1 MGKKIPCDWFGEGES
16 LYFNIMRL
24 AEFEKT
30 VGRPLQRL
38 LIEGFY
44 LDDLFVAY
52 EIALRHEKKRS
63 QQFYIDK
70 IQHLVEDKG
79 LTIADLT
86 FPIQKALAA
95 SGVAGKQAYY
105 ALFPEELTDEESEEL
120 KVEEEAAKN

>member
-1 MGKKIPCDWFGEGES
+1 MGKKIPCDWFGEGEF

-38 LIEGFY
+38 LFEGYY

-63 QQFYIDK
+63 PQFYIDR
-70 IQHLVEDKG
+70 IQHLVEKEG
-79 LTIADLT
+79 LTISDLT
-86 FPIQKALAA
+86 LPIQKALVA

-105 ALFPEELTDEESEEL
+105 ALFPEELTEEEDEEL
-120 KVEEEAAKN
+120 KAEEEVVKN